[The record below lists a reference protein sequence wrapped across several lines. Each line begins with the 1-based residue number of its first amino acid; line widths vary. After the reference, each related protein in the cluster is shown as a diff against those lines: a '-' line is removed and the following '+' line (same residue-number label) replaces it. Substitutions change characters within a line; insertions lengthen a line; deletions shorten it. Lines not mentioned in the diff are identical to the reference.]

1 MAADPHVAD
10 PRIAADTW
18 WEQSPAGQ
26 PIDPW
31 GLAHRGGP
39 PVARPQGHPPRAIEP
54 RRLAIEAPRL
64 AIEAPR
70 PADQPS
76 SAGAASDRH
85 SGALSHADPL
95 GHTDPLGR
103 TDPRYSEQRPS
114 DQRGALGIADPL
126 RLIDP
131 RRSAVLR
138 EADLRA
144 AAGPPPQAN
153 RQRSL
158 GENTRSVRLPVPAPP
173 GQQPLAIPIYRTAA
187 FGFGSSAEYA
197 AVLKGAAP
205 GFSYSRIDNPT
216 VEAFCAAV
224 AALEGVNLSYQV
236 AAQAFAS
243 GMAAVS
249 TVFWAFA
256 RAGAHVVAPA
266 AVYGGSYSFLRNV
279 ASSFGVQTD
288 FVDMT
293 DLARVKAALRSGAA
307 IVYAE
312 TLANPTVAVTDLAG
326 IARLAHEAGALLVVD
341 STLAPPVICRPL
353 EHGADLVLH
362 SATKYFGGHSDV
374 TGGVVTGHPE
384 LIERIRDIRID
395 TGGSLGPDDA
405 YLLRR
410 GLETLPL
417 RVRRQCATAQLL
429 AASLVRHPAVR
440 TVYYPGLSQ
449 HPGHGLARRQ
459 FDAGP
464 EGTRFGAILTLAPH
478 GGQEAGMV
486 FADRL
491 RLAHVA
497 TSLGGTHT
505 KVSHVGSTTHR
516 QMDSAAMAAAG
527 IDSGS
532 VRFSV
537 GLEDGEDLLADA
549 MAALDSL
556 GRR

>member
-1 MAADPHVAD
+1 MAADPRVADPRVAD
-10 PRIAADTW
+10 PRIAVDAW
-18 WEQSPAGQ
+18 FGRGPAGQ
-26 PIDPW
+26 ASDPR
-31 GLAHRGGP
+31 GLPQRRVPQRSG
-39 PVARPQGHPPRAIEP
+39 PQGSPPRAIET

-70 PADQPS
+70 
-76 SAGAASDRH
+76 
-85 SGALSHADPL
+85 ADPL
-95 GHTDPLGR
+95 GHTDPLSR
-103 TDPRYSEQRPS
+103 TDPLRTAVPTG
-114 DQRGALGIADPL
+114 DAGHPNPGAGGAIGIADPL

-138 EADLRA
+138 EAGLRA
-144 AAGPPPQAN
+144 AAGPPLQAD

-173 GQQPLAIPIYRTAA
+173 TQQPLAMPIYRTAA

-197 AVLKGAAP
+197 AVLNGAAP

-224 AALEGVNLSYQV
+224 AALEGVNLTYQ
-236 AAQAFAS
+236 AASQAFAS

-249 TVFWAFA
+249 TIFWAFA
-256 RAGAHVVAPA
+256 RAGAHVVAPTA
-266 AVYGGSYSFLRNV
+266 IYGGSYSFLRNV
-279 ASSFGVQTD
+279 ASRFGVSTD

-293 DLARVKAALRSGAA
+293 DVARVKAALRSGTA

-312 TLANPTVAVTDLAG
+312 TLANPTVAVTDLAE
-326 IARLAHEAGALLVVD
+326 IARLAHEARALLVVD

-384 LIERIRDIRID
+384 LIKRIRDIRID

-440 TVYYPGLSQ
+440 DVYYPGLSQ
-449 HPGHGLARRQ
+449 HAGHGLARRQ

-464 EGTRFGAILTLAPH
+464 EGTRFGAILTVAPH
-478 GGQEAGMV
+478 GGEEAGMA

-491 RLAHVA
+491 RLAQVA

-505 KVSHVGSTTHR
+505 KVSHVGSTAHR
-516 QMDSAAMAAAG
+516 QMDSAALAAAG
-527 IDSGS
+527 IDPGS

-549 MAALDSL
+549 LAALDSL
-556 GRR
+556 SRR